1 MVNNFHNVATSVE
14 AEAAVREAL
23 AGAFDDSVVIS
34 ANEIAP
40 RSASLRFNT
49 SNEDDVRKIVATLNK
64 VIH

>member
-1 MVNNFHNVATSVE
+1 ME

-64 VIH
+64 VIF